1 MIGNQY
7 TSSELTLRQFIAEHN
22 KEAVARA
29 ARLILDAAN
38 NLKTHPLLGRPVEEM
53 PEYHDLV
60 IPFGSAG
67 YILRYRIEGEIIFI
81 LGIRHGKQ
89 EKLGQLLEQN
99 NLYLLIAPLLSIAIK
114 RQFDLNNL
122 SCRTSNNYS

>member
-1 MIGNQY
+1 LPNI
-7 TSSELTLRQFIAEHN
+7 TK
-22 KEAVARA
+22 KEAAARA

-67 YILRYRIEGEIIFI
+67 YIMRYRIDGEIIFI
-81 LGIRHGKQ
+81 VGIRHGKE
-89 EKLGQLLEQN
+89 EKFGQL
-99 NLYLLIAPLLSIAIK
+99 
-114 RQFDLNNL
+114 
-122 SCRTSNNYS
+122 

>member
-1 MIGNQY
+1 MPRIVFSPNAGRN
-7 TSSELTLRQFIAEHN
+7 LVRLRQFIAEHN
-22 KEAVARA
+22 KEAAARA

-67 YILRYRIEGEIIFI
+67 YIMRYRIDGEIIFI
-81 LGIRHGKQ
+81 VGIRHGKE
-89 EKLGQLLEQN
+89 EKLGQL
-99 NLYLLIAPLLSIAIK
+99 
-114 RQFDLNNL
+114 
-122 SCRTSNNYS
+122 